1 MEASDY
7 AINQKFV
14 ILFVVLILF
23 NVRFSNSPSKKNRNL
38 RNRTLIS
45 KTKTKNEEIAID
57 PPTNMYYYNYNYI
70 DEYDEFRSMYNPYM
84 NPEKKID
91 YWNITKVPKG
101 MYINRYYENE
111 IKFFHFF
118 QKLKKMPKNMSS
130 PIVQKE
136 KRDIFTNISNSI
148 GMNVSSIDEIHLRT
162 EFRFGNELIII
173 NKLIFYCELIGVKK
187 IIINKDNNLYINST
201 IYDKEYNLTIEINKN
216 DDYNSNITD
225 YTDPNIYQNNYLP
238 QMENPGYNPSL
249 PSSPTFSNSNCFP
262 SLFSIFFN
270 LKIENRFNVIKSEI
284 LKNLPKVKVDPND
297 LYIHIRGGDIFSKD
311 ASSPSYAP
319 SYAQPPLCF
328 YTQIIE
334 KNNFSKIHII
344 SEDNLNPII
353 NKLLTKYKN
362 IIHQNN
368 TLENDI
374 SYLVHAYNIVA
385 SISSFITSII
395 KLNDNL
401 VKFWEY
407 DIYQMEHKLY
417 HMHHSLYE
425 YQRNYTIY
433 RMEPSEKYKK
443 EMYIWTRSD
452 EQIKIM
458 LNDTCPNKFKTI
470 LPNKKNN

>member
-1 MEASDY
+1 MEN
-7 AINQKFV
+7 INQKLV
-14 ILFVVLILF
+14 ILFIVLILF
-23 NVRFSNSPSKKNRNL
+23 NVRFTNSPSKKRRNI
-38 RNRTLIS
+38 RNSTLIS
-45 KTKTKNEEIAID
+45 KTKSKKEEIAKD
-57 PPTNMYYYNYNYI
+57 TQTNYYNYNYM
-70 DEYDEFRSMYNPYM
+70 DEYNDNFQYIYNPGI

-101 MYINRYYENE
+101 MYINRYYEDE

-118 QKLKKMPKNMSS
+118 QKLKKMPKNINST
-130 PIVQKE
+130 IVQKE
-136 KRDIFTNISNSI
+136 KRDIFRNISNSI

-162 EFRFGNELIII
+162 EFRFGNELIVI

-201 IYDKEYNLTIEINKN
+201 IYDKEYNLTIEINNNN
-216 DDYNSNITD
+216 DDDGSNNASEYID
-225 YTDPNIYQNNYLP
+225 KNIYIDNYLP
-238 QMENPGYNPSL
+238 EVENPEYKQNP
-249 PSSPTFSNSNCFP
+249 PTFSNSNCFP
-262 SLFSIFFN
+262 TLFSIFFN

-311 ASSPSYAP
+311 ATSSSYAP

-328 YTQIIE
+328 YKQIIE
-334 KNNFSKIHII
+334 KNNFRKIHII

-362 IIHQNN
+362 ITYQNN

-374 SYLVHAYNIVA
+374 SYLVYAYNIIG

-401 VKFWEY
+401 VRFWEY

-433 RMEPSEKYKK
+433 RMEPSEQYKK
-443 EMYIWTRSD
+443 EMYIWKRSG